1 MSPKTLFLVLFL
13 ILIAVALFLIF
24 HDDHDDSY
32 TRSENNAKRKTPPS
46 TYRKSGEPRV
56 APLAAPRVAPQMAP
70 KAAPVPPSRG
80 QGRPEKVLDFDYL
93 LRIPYDPTLP
103 ERTMS
108 SFIAGLQGFCTPN
121 DLGGVVGYVVTDSVT
136 GAMEVHA
143 SDDSLMGFLPMK
155 DRSAYLAF
163 NPGRA
168 VCPFAGHIGI
178 STTGR
183 YYADIRIVLPS
194 SHPFVLASLHSFLG

>member
-1 MSPKTLFLVLFL
+1 MPPKTFILVLVL
-13 ILIAVALFLIF
+13 ILVAVALFLIF

-32 TRSENNAKRKTPPS
+32 TRSENKSKRKPSPS
-46 TYRKSGEPRV
+46 TYRKPAEPRGIYQ
-56 APLAAPRVAPQMAP
+56 AAP
-70 KAAPVPPSRG
+70 KAAPATPPHR

-155 DRSAYLAF
+155 DRAAFRAF
-163 NPGRA
+163 NPTNA
-168 VCPFAGHIGI
+168 ACPFAGHIGI

-194 SHPFVLASLHSFLG
+194 SHPFVLASLRSFLG

>member
-1 MSPKTLFLVLFL
+1 MPPKTFILVLVL
-13 ILIAVALFLIF
+13 ILVAVALFLIF

-32 TRSENNAKRKTPPS
+32 TRSENKSKRKPS
-46 TYRKSGEPRV
+46 PSAYRKSAEPRV
-56 APLAAPRVAPQMAP
+56 APLATPKVAPQAGP
-70 KAAPVPPSRG
+70 KAAPATPPRR

-93 LRIPYDPTLP
+93 LRIPYDPALP

-155 DRSAYLAF
+155 DRAAFRAF
-163 NPGRA
+163 NPTNA
-168 VCPFAGHIGI
+168 ACPFAGHIGI

-194 SHPFVLASLHSFLG
+194 SHPFVLASLRSFLG

>member
-32 TRSENNAKRKTPPS
+32 TRSENKANRKTPPS
-46 TYRKSGEPRV
+46 NYRKSGEPRV
-56 APLAAPRVAPQMAP
+56 APLSAPRVAPQTAP
-70 KAAPVPPSRG
+70 KATPVPPSRG

>member
-1 MSPKTLFLVLFL
+1 MPPKTFILVLVL
-13 ILIAVALFLIF
+13 ILVAVALFLIF

-32 TRSENNAKRKTPPS
+32 TRSENKSKRKPS
-46 TYRKSGEPRV
+46 PSAYRKSAEPRGMYQ
-56 APLAAPRVAPQMAP
+56 AAPQVAPQAP
-70 KAAPVPPSRG
+70 KAAPPTPPRR
-80 QGRPEKVLDFDYL
+80 QGWPEKVLDFDYL
-93 LRIPYDPTLP
+93 LRIPYDPALP

-155 DRSAYLAF
+155 DRAAFRAF
-163 NPGRA
+163 NPTNA
-168 VCPFAGHIGI
+168 ACPFAGHIGI
-178 STTGR
+178 SSTGR

-194 SHPFVLASLHSFLG
+194 SHPFVLASLRSFLG